1 MKRKFIL
8 GLSLFFTMSLSVS
21 AFAAENTTDNY
32 KSYAGITPGS
42 IFYSLDQALDNL
54 SIKLASSPSDK
65 VEKLLQ
71 IERERLGEIQTLI
84 DDKKID
90 LGVETLDS
98 LKALADQTSTE
109 INSILD
115 DSNASSDDAA
125 KVDEVVKDAENF
137 NTNSADTLNALKD
150 KLPQNAAQKVA
161 AAAEMQAAKKEA
173 VKQMVNAIHEVN
185 TAKKAVNTAKKALD
199 DATKSGDAAAVEKAT
214 ADLNAANAV
223 LAEKKTA
230 LDNARKNK
238 SEVIKNAK
246 VGNGHKKNA
255 ATTTEDKDTTANT
268 NENSTN
274 TGSTTTAPAA
284 GTTDESTGT
293 TTTDNN
299 TSTTPAENST
309 STTETPAAA
318 STVTAPAAIKAET
331 VTTDSAKKNNN
342 DKEKNNKANNG
353 NAKNADK
360 KNHNK

>member
-84 DDKKID
+84 DDKKVD

-109 INSILD
+109 INSILT
-115 DSNASSDDAA
+115 DSSTSGDEAA

-161 AAAEMQAAKKEA
+161 AAAEMQTAKKEA
-173 VKQMVNAIHEVN
+173 VKQMVTAIHELN

-199 DATKSGDAAAVEKAT
+199 DATKSGDAAAIEKAT
-214 ADLNAANAV
+214 ADLNAANTV

-230 LDNARKNK
+230 LDTARKNK
-238 SEVIKNAK
+238 SEVIKNTK
-246 VGNGHKKNA
+246 LGNGHKKNTT
-255 ATTTEDKDTTANT
+255 TTTEDKDTSTDTDENT
-268 NENSTN
+268 TS
-274 TGSTTTAPAA
+274 TGSTTTTAPAA
-284 GTTDESTGT
+284 GTTDESTNT
-293 TTTDNN
+293 ATTD
-299 TSTTPAENST
+299 TAPAESA
-309 STTETPAAA
+309 PAAVTDTT
-318 STVTAPAAIKAET
+318 SKVTAPATIKAET
-331 VTTDSAKKNNN
+331 VTTESTNKNSN
-342 DKEKNNKANNG
+342 DKAKNNKANNG